1 MSTFWD
7 LVVVGAGP
15 AGTAAAIR
23 ARQRQPNARV
33 LLLDRADF
41 PRDKVCGDG
50 IAAQA
55 VATLAELGVTREEVV
70 ADAPRCH
77 RLELRSPG
85 GVAVDRPMCE
95 PVYVIRRRVFDARL
109 VAAAVARGVVLRRS
123 RVRRVHAGPDSVELD
138 DGLTAAVVIGADGAE
153 STVRRQLGVAMSGPG
168 RTAVAIRAYAPDLPG
183 RSDRQLITMSRRG
196 WPAYAWSFPTGF
208 GRSNVGFGQLV
219 GDRPPTR
226 AELLDGMRSLLPDL
240 GDDLTELRGHR
251 LPLSPG
257 RPRVADGRVLLAG
270 DALALINPLS
280 GEGIYYAI
288 RSGLLAADAAIDVS
302 AGAGAGG
309 SPGNG
314 AGARYRELLRRR
326 LGRHLRHTRLL
337 SAAIGRWP
345 ALVDA
350 GVRAGRRR
358 PGPFDDL
365 VDLALGEGLITGR
378 LLRAL
383 R

>member
-1 MSTFWD
+1 MPVPWD

-15 AGTAAAIR
+15 AGTAAALRAKQIR
-23 ARQRQPNARV
+23 PRARV
-33 LLLDRADF
+33 LLLDRAEF

-55 VATLAELGVTREEVV
+55 VAALGELGVGRDEVV
-70 ADAPRCH
+70 ADSPRCD
-77 RLELRSPG
+77 RLELRSPAG
-85 GVAVDRPMCE
+85 RAVDRMLRE
-95 PVYVIRRRVFDARL
+95 SVYVIPRQVFDARL
-109 VAAAVARGVVLRRS
+109 VAAAVARGVVLRRH
-123 RVRRVHAGPDSVELD
+123 RVRRVAPGPGRVELD
-138 DGLTAAVVIGADGAE
+138 GELAAAVLIGADGAE
-153 STVRRQLGVAMSGPG
+153 STVRRQLGISLSGPG

-183 RSDRQLITMSRRG
+183 RADRQLIAMSRRG
-196 WPAYAWSFPTGF
+196 WPAYAWSFPTGS

-226 AELLDGMRSLLPDL
+226 AELLAGLRALLPDL
-240 GDDLTELRGHR
+240 GDDLTDVRGHR

-257 RPRVADGRVLLAG
+257 RPRVGNGRVLLAG
-270 DALALINPLS
+270 DALSLINPLS

-288 RSGLLAADAAIDVS
+288 RSGMLAADAAT
-302 AGAGAGG
+302 AGAGAGR
-309 SPGNG
+309 
-314 AGARYRELLRRR
+314 RYRELLRRR
-326 LGRHLRHTRLL
+326 LGRHLRHTAVL

-350 GVRAGRRR
+350 GVAAARRR
-358 PGPFDDL
+358 AGPFDDL
-365 VDLALGEGLITGR
+365 VDLALGEGLITPR